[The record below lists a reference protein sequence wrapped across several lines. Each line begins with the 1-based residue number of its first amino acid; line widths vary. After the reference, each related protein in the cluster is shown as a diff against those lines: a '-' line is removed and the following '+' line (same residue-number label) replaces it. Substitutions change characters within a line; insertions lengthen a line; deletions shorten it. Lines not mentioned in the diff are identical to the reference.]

1 MAQLLEEQIS
11 MFNINE
17 YAKDLELEEVVS
29 DKGSAKKIPCI
40 ISDINNIQ
48 TMTIT
53 EVFSGYDTLYATASA
68 VSIDALPQLLKFFRK
83 SEIIFGDE
91 RGITS
96 AVKDIMA
103 YQYGIIQGIGKIAK
117 KSIDSEFYQENFT
130 LMEMIESRKV
140 DLFALQSIQSH
151 IKMYL
156 LVDEK
161 TDRYRS
167 IIGSANIS
175 KNALENEQLEILS
188 IYEGKKSYLTFLE
201 MYHNLK
207 INSGKINKKALE
219 VKNIEEVDNLPFFQ
233 QIKDISPTNLALL
246 EMPENKI
253 SKETIHY
260 VMSKEL
266 MADFLREAPIEVK
279 NLVEGEKN
287 RGKTIYSYKKLL
299 KIPQKIKLARQ
310 ELKIKE
316 NSPPTFY
323 YDGIG
328 NCFLEESLIE
338 SEDIKEENIKKDIE
352 MIEELFNGFNDFLG
366 TDKQK
371 KYQKE
376 KYFMVMVYMF
386 ASPFWGIA
394 RYATYNRV
402 TPKTAYPLFMLI
414 NGGKSTGK
422 STFVEFISKVMFP
435 NIDFGSKDSSLFT
448 KTKLDSLRTFMKGF
462 PIHIE
467 DLAKDQWNNHQ
478 EKIIKNDTRLPEY
491 ISPIIITSNRIEP
504 TKIKSEIS
512 KRTICLSTL
521 VENPKDKDF
530 NQSPINLHKNNLTGA
545 FYMEYLRRMSLRF
558 PILLEEIDK
567 NIKGNENQTDL
578 FLLSSTIIYEIF
590 QEFSSKLPD
599 YIRPITKKNVLVDVL
614 NDEEKA
620 IFIQL
625 YHSDPAIF
633 NIDKKTNKMT
643 VEFESVYIAND
654 FRDKIP
660 FDVKVPYDS
669 GRVLSLNLDKAK
681 EYYGIEFREKNSG
694 WFENIINKV
703 KREM

>member
-11 MFNINE
+11 IFDINE
-17 YAKDLELEEVVS
+17 YSENLEVEEVVS
-29 DKGSAKKIPCI
+29 DKGSLKNIPCI
-40 ISDINNIQ
+40 ISDIKDMQ
-48 TMTIT
+48 TMTVQEI
-53 EVFSGYDTLYATASA
+53 FSGYDTLYATASA
-68 VSIDALPQLLKFFRK
+68 ISLDALPQLLSFFRK
-83 SEIIFGDE
+83 SEVMFGDE
-91 RGITS
+91 RGITG

-103 YQYGIIQGIGKIAK
+103 YQYGIIQGIGKIAQK
-117 KSIDSEFYQENFT
+117 NIDSEFYKENYT

-140 DLFALQSIQSH
+140 ELYALQSIQSH

-156 LVDEK
+156 LADEK
-161 TDRYRS
+161 TNKYRS
-167 IIGSANIS
+167 IVGSANIS
-175 KNALENEQLEILS
+175 KNALENGQLEIFS
-188 IYEGKKSYLTFLE
+188 IYEGEEAYLTFLE
-201 MYHNLK
+201 MYQNLK
-207 INSGKINKKALE
+207 INAGRINKKALE
-219 VKNIEEVDNLPFFQ
+219 VKNIEEIENLPFFQ
-233 QIKDISPTNLALL
+233 QIKEVSPTNLALL
-246 EMPENKI
+246 EVPENEM

-260 VMSKEL
+260 IMSKEV
-266 MADFLREAPIEVK
+266 MADFLKEAPIEVK
-279 NLVEGEKN
+279 NLVQGEKN
-287 RGKTIYSYKKLL
+287 KGKTIYVYKKLM

-310 ELKIKE
+310 EVKIKE
-316 NSPPTFY
+316 SNPPAFY
-323 YDGIG
+323 YDGTG
-328 NCFLEESLIE
+328 NYFLEETLLE
-338 SEDIKEENIKKDIE
+338 MEDIKKENIKKDIE
-352 MIEELFNGFNDFLG
+352 MINELFDGFNEFLG
-366 TDKQK
+366 SDKQK
-371 KYQKE
+371 EYQKE
-376 KYFMVMVYMF
+376 KYFMAMVYMF

-422 STFVEFISKVMFP
+422 STFIEFISKVMFP
-435 NIDFGSKDSSLFT
+435 SIDFGSKDSSMFA

-491 ISPIIITSNRIEP
+491 ISPVIITSNRIEP

-530 NQSPINLHKNNLTGA
+530 NQSPINLYKESLTGD
-545 FYMEYLRRMSLRF
+545 FYMEYLRRMALSF
-558 PILLEEIDK
+558 PTLLEEIDK

-578 FLLSSTIIYEIF
+578 FLLSSTIIHEIF
-590 QEFSSKLPD
+590 QEYSTKTPD
-599 YIRPITKKNVLVDVL
+599 YIRPITKKNVLVDLL

-625 YHSDPAIF
+625 YHSDPSIF
-633 NIDKKTNKMT
+633 SIDKKINKMT
-643 VEFESVYIAND
+643 VEFESIYIAND

-669 GRVLSLNLDKAK
+669 GRVLSLNLDKAT
-681 EYYGIEFREKNSG
+681 EYYGIKFREKNSS

-703 KREM
+703 KGEV